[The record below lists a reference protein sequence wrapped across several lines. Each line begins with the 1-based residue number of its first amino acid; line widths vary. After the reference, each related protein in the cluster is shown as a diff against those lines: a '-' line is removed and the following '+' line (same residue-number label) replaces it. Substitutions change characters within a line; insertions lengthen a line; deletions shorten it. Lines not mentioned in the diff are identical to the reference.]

1 MKPHEDRALVAAQPL
16 DPAITHLLPGGRRSI
31 IVGKLSISPRGPGQL
46 RHRQGAESAVGV
58 QRNSAVVCVSP
69 GGVGG
74 GAAPGEDTPHS
85 EVTIIGCHAGHL
97 SCQSVGD
104 REQCVPL
111 MQASCSCGKS
121 AYCAAPAAAAFISRL
136 RAITRCPKRMPA
148 DPQRKTGSR
157 SGYPAAWLRLVTRPD
172 PGRGL
177 MTATRNDATSK
188 VKMIGWRRRGKP
200 EGMASRP
207 FRHSRRV

>member
-16 DPAITHLLPGGRRSI
+16 DPAITHLLP
-31 IVGKLSISPRGPGQL
+31 RGAKIHYRWEAEYFTARTWPTTASAGV
-46 RHRQGAESAVGV
+46 ESAVGV

-74 GAAPGEDTPHS
+74 AALGEDTPHS

-157 SGYPAAWLRLVTRPD
+157 SGYPAAWWRLVTRPD

-188 VKMIGWRRRGKP
+188 VKMIGRRRRGKP